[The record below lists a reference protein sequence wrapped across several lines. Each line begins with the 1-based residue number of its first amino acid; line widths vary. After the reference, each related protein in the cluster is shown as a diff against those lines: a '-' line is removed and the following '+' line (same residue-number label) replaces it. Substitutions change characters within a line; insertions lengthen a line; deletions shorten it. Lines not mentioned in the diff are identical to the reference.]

1 MYLRPAAEMGTVY
14 LNSLK
19 GAHYIYL
26 YRLRKCVAWQ
36 KLFLCSIQAPCGAFA
51 FWVVLPQVTDKGA
64 KLPTLLQ
71 QGIQKFLQLRGSL
84 ASETSRGYSKPPHF
98 HILRLRITVLTSISK
113 TIYCVWNQQVTG
125 PASCSWPPEVS
136 TASLGRALSAASL
149 ASMAAI
155 FEKASGSSTGASS
168 AWWEWFEPLPCKGIS
183 WEYKCALFR
192 FWNYIRSCIYM
203 KHCFSQIW

>member
-1 MYLRPAAEMGTVY
+1 MRCMTKIIPLFYPGTLWCFRILSSSPASYGQGSEASHSFAARNPEI
-14 LNSLK
+14 SS
-19 GAHYIYL
+19 IS
-26 YRLRKCVAWQ
+26 WQ
-36 KLFLCSIQAPCGAFA
+36 S
-51 FWVVLPQVTDKGA
+51 
-64 KLPTLLQ
+64 
-71 QGIQKFLQLRGSL
+71 
-84 ASETSRGYSKPPHF
+84 SEWKTSRGYSKPPHF
-98 HILRLRITVLTSISK
+98 LILRLRIIVLTSISK

-168 AWWEWFEPLPCKGIS
+168 TWWEWFEPLPYKGIS

-203 KHCFSQIW
+203 KHCFSQI